1 MCLYRH
7 SAGAGRIDP
16 QLVNPLYK
24 SELFVSTIIPAPVS
38 FQRGAGTFRP
48 TAVRGPLAGYASEV
62 LGLPVNGDA
71 DVTLTLA
78 GAPGES
84 YTLEV
89 SADGIHATA
98 GSAAGLFYAIQTLRQ
113 LEVNGEYPHVRIG
126 DEPRF
131 AYRGAM
137 LDVARHFFGVAE
149 VKRYID
155 DIAALKIN
163 HLHLHLTDDQG
174 WRIEILSWPNLTTHG
189 STTSV
194 NGDGGGFYTQADY
207 SEIVEYAASRFI
219 TIVPEID
226 LPGHT
231 NAALASYPEL
241 TPDGVAAELYEG
253 IEVGFSTLTIGSERT
268 YEFVRDVLTE
278 VADLTP
284 GPFLHVGGDESL
296 STTAEDFLI
305 FAKRLGEIGAATGK
319 TLIGWHELG
328 KSSELPAG
336 TIGQYWGFTTP
347 EGDSAA
353 EAATFIARGGQLIM
367 SPADV
372 AYLDMK
378 YATSTP
384 LGLVWAKGPT
394 SVAEA
399 AWWEPTEIVPGV
411 GEAQIFGVEAPLWT
425 ETLATVDD
433 LEVMAFPRLAAIAQI
448 AWSQQG
454 TAHDPAALETFGER
468 LDTWGVKRYR
478 G

>member
-1 MCLYRH
+1 MRVT
-7 SAGAGRIDP
+7 S
-16 QLVNPLYK
+16 
-24 SELFVSTIIPAPVS
+24 IIPAPVLLE
-38 FQRGAGTFRP
+38 RGSGFFRP
-48 TAVRGPLAGYASEV
+48 TAVSGPLAGYASDV
-62 LGLPVNGDA
+62 LGIPVSGDA
-71 DVTLTLA
+71 DLTLTLA

-89 SADGIHATA
+89 SAAGIHVVA
-98 GSAAGLFYAIQTLRQ
+98 GSAAGIFYAIQSLRQ
-113 LEVNGEYPHVRIG
+113 LEVDGSYPHMRVG

-137 LDVARHFFGVAE
+137 LDVARHFFSVAD

-155 DIAALKIN
+155 DIARLKLN
-163 HLHLHLTDDQG
+163 YLHLHLTDDQG
-174 WRIEILSWPNLTTHG
+174 WRIEILRWPNLTAHG

-194 NGDGGGFYTQADY
+194 NGDGGGFYTQQDY
-207 SEIVEYAASRFI
+207 SEIVDYAASRFI
-219 TIVPEID
+219 TVVPEID

-241 TPDGVAAELYEG
+241 TPDGVAPELYEG

-296 STTAEDFLI
+296 STSAEDFLV
-305 FAKRLGEIGAATGK
+305 FARRLGEIGAATGK

-328 KSSELPAG
+328 KSSELPVG
-336 TIGQYWGFTTP
+336 TIGQYWGFTAP

-353 EAATFIARGGQLIM
+353 EAATFVARGGQLIL

-372 AYLDMK
+372 AYLDIK
-378 YATSTP
+378 YDASTP
-384 LGLVWAKGPT
+384 LGLIWAQGPT
-394 SVAEA
+394 SVADA
-399 AWWEPTEIVPGV
+399 ASWEPTEILPGV
-411 GEAQIFGVEAPLWT
+411 GDAQILGIEAPLWT
-425 ETLATVDD
+425 ETLAT
-433 LEVMAFPRLAAIAQI
+433 LEELEYMAFPRIAAIAQI

-454 TAHDPAALETFGER
+454 TAHDESALEAFGAR
-468 LDTWGVKRYR
+468 LDAAGVTRNR
-478 G
+478 DV

>member
-1 MCLYRH
+1 
-7 SAGAGRIDP
+7 
-16 QLVNPLYK
+16 VT
-24 SELFVSTIIPAPVS
+24 TIIPAPV
-38 FQRGAGTFRP
+38 FLERGSGTFRP
-48 TAVRGPLAGYASEV
+48 TSVRGPLAGYAGET
-62 LGLPVNGDA
+62 LGLTVSGEA

-78 GAPGES
+78 GAPGEG
-84 YTLEV
+84 YTLEI
-89 SADGIHATA
+89 SAEGIQATA
-98 GSAAGLFYAIQTLRQ
+98 GSAAGLFYAVQTLRQ
-113 LEVNGEYPHVRIG
+113 LENNGEYPHVRIG

-137 LDVARHFFGVAE
+137 LDVARHFFGVAD

-174 WRIEILSWPNLTTHG
+174 WRIEILSWPNLTAHG
-189 STTSV
+189 GTTSV

-207 SEIVEYAASRFI
+207 SDIVEYAASRFI

-241 TPDGVAAELYEG
+241 TPDGVALELYEG

-268 YEFVRDVLTE
+268 YDFVRDVLTE

-296 STTAEDFLI
+296 STTADDFLT
-305 FAKRLGEIGAATGK
+305 FARRLGEIGAATGK

-328 KSSELPAG
+328 KSAELPVG
-336 TIGQYWGFTTP
+336 TVGQYWGFTVP

-353 EAATFIARGGQLIM
+353 EAATFVARGGQVIM

-394 SVAEA
+394 SIVDA
-399 AWWEPTEIVPGV
+399 ATWEPTEIVPGI
-411 GEAQIFGVEAPLWT
+411 GEAQILGVEAPLWT
-425 ETLATVDD
+425 ETLATIDD

-468 LDTWGVKRYR
+468 LDAWGVNRFR